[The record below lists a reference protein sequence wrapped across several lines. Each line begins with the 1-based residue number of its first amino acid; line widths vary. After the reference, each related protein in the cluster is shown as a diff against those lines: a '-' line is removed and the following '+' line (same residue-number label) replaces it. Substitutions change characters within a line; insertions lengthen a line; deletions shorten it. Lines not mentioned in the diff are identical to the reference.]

1 MHNIPVFG
9 IPCERTASLSC
20 NYLSSCCKT
29 VCWFC
34 RADNQRVNVMNLSG
48 DDDDG
53 DDIVAMARYV
63 ITL

>member
-9 IPCERTASLSC
+9 IPCEGTASLSC
-20 NYLSSCCKT
+20 AYLSSCCKT

-34 RADNQRVNVMNLSG
+34 RADNQRVDVMNLSG
-48 DDDDG
+48 DDDG